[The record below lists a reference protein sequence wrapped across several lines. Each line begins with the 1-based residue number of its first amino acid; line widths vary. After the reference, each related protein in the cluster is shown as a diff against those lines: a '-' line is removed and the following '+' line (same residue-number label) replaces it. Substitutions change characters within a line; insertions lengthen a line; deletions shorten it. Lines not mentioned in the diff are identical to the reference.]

1 MYAKYA
7 NPALEMKEAGGKMCE
22 PRLKRQRIRGSER
35 EAGCDWRAG
44 MSKRER
50 LAMPPEAIRAVEMLR
65 VWMRVV
71 DGVVDM
77 LDMDGC
83 WVQLYPGLFDC

>member
-1 MYAKYA
+1 
-7 NPALEMKEAGGKMCE
+7 
-22 PRLKRQRIRGSER
+22 
-35 EAGCDWRAG
+35 
-44 MSKRER
+44 
-50 LAMPPEAIRAVEMLR
+50 MPPEAIRAVEMLR